1 MPETPDDAD
10 TDVDVL
16 IVGGGPAGC
25 AAGVFTARYGLDT
38 TIFDKGSAALPRCAY
53 LENYLGFPGG
63 IDVDVFQN
71 LIHAH
76 AREVGCTIREEMVT
90 SVSERTEG
98 PGFDVETQGGDR
110 YTTQYLIGAAWY
122 DGSYLRGLDREEMFE
137 EHEHHGE
144 IEERFDPAYPD
155 DDGSTDI
162 DGLYVSAPG
171 GSRSAQAI
179 TSAGHG
185 AHVART
191 LIADRRREEGF
202 AGHVAPEYDWLRSDV
217 EFAGEWGDRDRWR
230 EWVDN
235 ELADGDL
242 SEERQE
248 MLRERYIER
257 AFDTH
262 RSAEAVDGLAE
273 EGLQRLVETIG
284 EERILEVIDDA
295 AIDRYRTERSQNPNE

>member
-1 MPETPDDAD
+1 MRDTPGEAD

-25 AAGVFTARYGLDT
+25 AAGVFTARYGLET

-63 IDVDVFQN
+63 IDVDVFQD
-71 LIHAH
+71 LMHAH
-76 AREVGCTIREEMVT
+76 VREVGCRLREEMVS
-90 SVSERTEG
+90 SVSERPAG
-98 PGFDVETQGGDR
+98 AGFDVETQGGDE

-122 DGSYLRGLDREEMFE
+122 DGSYLRGLDRDEMFE

-144 IEERFDPAYPD
+144 MEERFDPGYPD
-155 DDGSTDI
+155 EDGRTDI
-162 DGLYVSAPG
+162 DGLYVAAPG

-185 AHVART
+185 AHVARS
-191 LIADRRREEGF
+191 LIEDLRRQAGF
-202 AGHVAPEYDWLRSDV
+202 AGHVAPEYDWLRSEV

-235 ELADGDL
+235 ELADADI
-242 SEERQE
+242 SEDRQE
-248 MLRERYIER
+248 TLRERYIER

-262 RSAEAVDGLAE
+262 RSDAEVEDLAE
-273 EGLQRLVETIG
+273 DGLQRLVETIG
-284 EERILEVIDDA
+284 EQRILDVIDDA
-295 AIDRYRTERSQNPNE
+295 AIDRHRTQHPPNRNE